1 MEVFIEMLKRRIR
14 AVGYRSTATVGN
26 PYIAVEGVLA
36 IIDQVAK
43 EYKDILEQNG
53 EGNR

>member
-1 MEVFIEMLKRRIR
+1 MDVFIEMLKRRIK

-26 PYIAVEGVLA
+26 PYIAVNGVLA
-36 IIDQVAK
+36 IIDQVAE
-43 EYKDILEQNG
+43 EYKDILEQHE